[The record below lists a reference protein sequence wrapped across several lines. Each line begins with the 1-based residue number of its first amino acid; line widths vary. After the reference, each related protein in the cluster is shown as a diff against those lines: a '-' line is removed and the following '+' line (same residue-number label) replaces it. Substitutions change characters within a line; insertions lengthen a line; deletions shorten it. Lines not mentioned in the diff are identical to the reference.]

1 MNPQPLELKGWIMK
15 TITSIRFALSFFALV
30 AAGLNM
36 ASADDTLATIKQRGE
51 IRIANTQS
59 SPPWSF
65 IDDQNNPTGY
75 DVAVAQ
81 EVAKRIGIP
90 KVVFIADNFKNFV
103 EGLNTD
109 KYDLVMNDLTPTP
122 ERTQQVDFSEPY
134 GVEEFRIFLLD
145 KNTDIHERADLAG
158 RSVGVT
164 AGTSNES
171 WSRKHLTESDIRTY
185 DNGGLVFDDLT
196 NGRLDVVI
204 SSWFGG
210 ERYRLANHLPLKAV
224 GAPLTYQLSA
234 AAMRK
239 GSDSLKAAVDK
250 AIGEMIAD
258 GTIDAYSRK
267 FIGPDYQM
275 TADIKKALVEE

>member
-1 MNPQPLELKGWIMK
+1 MK
-15 TITSIRFALSFFALV
+15 TITGIRYALSLLALV
-30 AAGLNM
+30 LAGTSHAQAEDSL
-36 ASADDTLATIKQRGE
+36 ASLKQRGE

-65 IDDQNNPTGY
+65 IDEQNAPTGY
-75 DVAVAQ
+75 DVAVAN
-81 EVAKRIGIP
+81 EVAKRIGVPRVI
-90 KVVFIADNFKNFV
+90 FIADSFKNFV
-103 EGLNTD
+103 EGLKTD

-122 ERTQQVDFSEPY
+122 ERALQVDFSEPY

-145 KNTDIHERADLAG
+145 KNTDIHEREDLAG
-158 RSVGVT
+158 KSVGVT

-171 WSRKHLTESDIRTY
+171 WSRKHLTQSDIRTY
-185 DNGGLVFDDLT
+185 ENGGLVFNDLA
-196 NGRLDVVI
+196 NGRIDVVI

-210 ERYRLANHLPLKAV
+210 EKYRVANNLPLKAV

-239 GSDSLKAAVDK
+239 GSDSLKAAVNK
-250 AIGEMIAD
+250 AIAEMVAD
-258 GTIDAYSRK
+258 GTLDAYTRQ

-275 TADIKKALVEE
+275 TADIKKALAEE